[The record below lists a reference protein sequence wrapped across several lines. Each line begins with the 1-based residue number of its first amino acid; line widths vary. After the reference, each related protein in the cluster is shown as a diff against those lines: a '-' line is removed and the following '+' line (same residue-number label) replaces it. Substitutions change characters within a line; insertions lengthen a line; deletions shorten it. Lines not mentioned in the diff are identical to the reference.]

1 MTPKFVWDP
10 DDQELL
16 LGEAPLLNLSQKLR
30 WEVSTYHFIPTSA
43 YLGCAL
49 CGLLGTSTVSH

>member
-16 LGEAPLLNLSQKLR
+16 LGKAPLLNLSQKLR
-30 WEVSTYHFIPTSA
+30 WEVSTYFIPTSA
-43 YLGCAL
+43 YTGCTL
-49 CGLLGTSTVSH
+49 CGLLGMSTALH